1 MGGALIGAPWVCTKG
16 GVDLNNNKLLPFEKN
31 RYYPGKLL
39 TSADFVAEQD
49 YETGKR
55 RFLNGLFYG
64 SGVVCGLNV
73 INLDDTTLLVESGVA
88 IDGFGREIVSESSLV
103 RKLGAIEG
111 YDSLKT
117 NEAALW
123 IRYEEEAVQ
132 PVFSI
137 GASGSEGVYEMNRLR
152 EEGKL
157 FFADD
162 EATDEAGEAGEFF
175 SYALLYEDEN
185 FSVRLVVPSVTPVG
199 GDVKLLVSVQKLTQ
213 TPLSFSLSGTLET
226 PSFVAAD
233 GRKALD
239 IEIPE
244 VVPEPG
250 ETVERSFYIHAKE
263 EEDADTLLIVKPEAF
278 RLTVDGETKSLSG
291 NTMLHT
297 AIEKNSPEGIAER
310 EIAKASLEARS
321 MSPGPEAV
329 KLAVISIIRGGQNA
343 IIGGVREIGIK
354 KYVRT
359 FAGNA
364 VRRDYLSW
372 YGSAAVTRSSETA
385 EKHKEED
392 ITPLPMEPVYVTGVL
407 EIPLGIDEKK
417 NKIFY
422 SSEIIHGLGA
432 GDVHV
437 SVGIEYYADDER
449 LGKQA
454 KNTIYG
460 DPSIFDNNDLPIPKA
475 DLAVRVMAERGS
487 FIVGAKLRK
496 NTDYV
501 VLLVRWTAT
510 HLPFRDEHNIRRQ
523 LSSNASITP
532 VHPTIVVAPNESA
545 FIDVRFLNMDPCSLE
560 YETTEKNAGTITP
573 DGIYTAS
580 NKEGVHEIHI
590 SSSENPFISTYAYV
604 VVKRADPE

>member
-1 MGGALIGAPWVCTKG
+1 MVARICALEVCTKG

-39 TSADFVAEQD
+39 TSADFTAEQD

-55 RFLNGLFYG
+55 RFMNGLFYG
-64 SGVVCGLNV
+64 SGIVCGLNV

-88 IDGFGREIVSESSLV
+88 IDGFGQEIISESSLV

-111 YDSLKT
+111 FEDLNT
-117 NEAALW
+117 TEAALW

-157 FFADD
+157 FF
-162 EATDEAGEAGEFF
+162 TDEAAEEDAEEIGEFF
-175 SYALLYEDEN
+175 SYAVLYEDPD
-185 FSVRLVVPSVTPVG
+185 FIVRLILPSVTPAG
-199 GDVKLLVSVQKLTQ
+199 GNVKLLVSVQKISQ
-213 TPLSFSLSGTLET
+213 TPLSFALKGTLET
-226 PSFVAAD
+226 PSFIAAD
-233 GRKALD
+233 GRRAYEID
-239 IEIPE
+239 IPE
-244 VVPEPG
+244 IMPEMG
-250 ETVERSFYIHAKE
+250 EAVERTFYLHAKD
-263 EEDADTLLIVKPEAF
+263 EEDPDTLLIVKPEAF
-278 RLTVDGETKSLSG
+278 KLTVGGEAKALTG

-321 MSPGPEAV
+321 MKPGPEAV
-329 KLAVISIIRGGQNA
+329 KLAVITIIRGGQNA
-343 IIGGVREIGIK
+343 IIGNVRENGIK
-354 KYVRT
+354 QYVRT

-364 VRRDYLSW
+364 ERRDYLGW
-372 YGSAAVTRSSETA
+372 YESAASEHLSENVIAHA
-385 EKHKEED
+385 EENANQ
-392 ITPLPMEPVYVTGVL
+392 LPVEPVYVTGVL
-407 EIPLGIDEKK
+407 EIPLGVDDKK

-432 GDVHV
+432 GDVYV
-437 SVGIEYYADDER
+437 DVGIEYYADDER

-460 DPSIFDNNDLPIPKA
+460 NPSIFGEELPIPKA
-475 DLAVRVMAERGS
+475 ELAVKVMAERGS
-487 FIVGAKLRK
+487 FIVGARFRK
-496 NTDYV
+496 NTNYV

-523 LSSNASITP
+523 LSSNASIAP
-532 VHPTIVVAPNESA
+532 VNPTTVVAPNESV
-545 FIDVRFLNMDPCSLE
+545 FVDVRFLNMDPCSLE
-560 YETTEKNAGTITP
+560 YEISEKNAGSITP